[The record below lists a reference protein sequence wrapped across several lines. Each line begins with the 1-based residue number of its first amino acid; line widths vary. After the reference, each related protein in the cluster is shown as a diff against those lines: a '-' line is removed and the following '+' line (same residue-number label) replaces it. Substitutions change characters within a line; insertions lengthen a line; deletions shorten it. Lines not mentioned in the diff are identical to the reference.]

1 MGQTEVLQPLGKP
14 KNKMVWRNVQTNP
27 NFINVKGGFNTK
39 YNSASSIQY
48 RMGTQQY
55 DFVKLCKNETW
66 FLKGVGGVNTKK
78 GDLKA
83 VNVFADIRKRCNT
96 VEDPGTDDDA
106 AAVAEDAQH
115 ESDEDP
121 MMALDQ
127 VVELKPAPALAPAAE
142 AKAKAKPRGRPK
154 GAASRGEKRVQVQ

>member
-1 MGQTEVLQPLGKP
+1 M
-14 KNKMVWRNVQTNP
+14 
-27 NFINVKGGFNTK
+27 
-39 YNSASSIQY
+39 
-48 RMGTQQY
+48 
-55 DFVKLCKNETW
+55 
-66 FLKGVGGVNTKK
+66 
-78 GDLKA
+78 KA

-96 VEDPGTDDDA
+96 ADEPGTDDDA

-127 VVELKPAPALAPAAE
+127 VVELKPAPAPAPAAE

-154 GAASRGEKRVQVQ
+154 GAARAKGKQRSTVYTFSMPKHPACSGWDPKVKDGELDIDVYKKKNVRYVTKEDEKGNGNAACLYPVSYTHLTLPTKA